1 MLQTSFS
8 FKAASCA
15 MANVGPRPN
24 VTRLRAAENVL
35 RVCVQSSSAAE
46 ANRSG
51 RRSRAAVIFWSL
63 VQVATRFSKAA
74 TEETKVLV
82 AATLNSAPAPMGKI
96 MSQADARGLFVSLT
110 RATVMAPE
118 HFARAADSMRS
129 SLRPDWE

>member
-8 FKAASCA
+8 FRAASCA

-24 VTRLRAAENVL
+24 VTRLRDAENAL

-51 RRSRAAVIFWSL
+51 RRSRAAVISGSL
-63 VQVATRFSKAA
+63 AQAATKFSKAA
-74 TEETKVLV
+74 TDETKVFV
-82 AATLNSAPAPMGKI
+82 AATLNSGPAFIGKM
-96 MSQADARGLFVSLT
+96 MSQVDARGLFVSLT

-118 HFARAADSMRS
+118 HLARD
-129 SLRPDWE
+129 